1 MKKLELIN
9 FKAHKKSDDGKTLQ
23 IDLTDSKNNFLL
35 YGDNGAGKSSIYEA
49 IKIIFFKDRIS
60 EEIPSANTEE
70 EQEQIISDFWSQ
82 YNNKISNENFEI
94 NINDSSYLNFS
105 INHYQTFMFSLDELF
120 IEDSIKLDN
129 LLTKLYFNLNS
140 DINDFCSNK
149 YQTIQDSVN
158 SALESFRENIQI
170 EIDKEDD
177 YTIKIIDTHRNL
189 ESKVEIKK
197 YFNEAKLNLITLLL
211 IFESIKVSKDDTLN
225 KILVLDDFITS
236 LDVSNRTFLMQYI
249 FDNFKDFQILIFTH
263 NVYFYNLI
271 MYLIKD
277 IYSMDSNLNQDRW
290 VFSNLYEINGTHKL
304 YSKSPNNRVSKIRDA
319 LNTGAIP
326 EDIGNKIRQRF
337 EVLLYEFSKLFM
349 IGAVEDSNNILTRIA
364 YGQNLYFKNKK
375 TAFDLIYELEEILD
389 LNNPQNLQNRLKGK
403 IQSYKQTGFRD
414 IQDTVRKLKLYQKVT
429 LHPMSH
435 GTIGQSSF
443 TMNEINESLDLLE
456 KFETYLKD
464 LIDSDVDGA

>member
-70 EQEQIISDFWSQ
+70 EQEQINSDFWSQ

-94 NINDSSYLNFS
+94 NINDSSYLEFS
-105 INHYQTFMFSLDELF
+105 IDDYQTFMFSLDELF

-140 DINDFCSNK
+140 DIDVFCSSN
-149 YQTIQDSVN
+149 YQTIEDGVN
-158 SALESFRENIQI
+158 SSLQSFRENIKI

-177 YTIKIIDTHRNL
+177 YTIKVIDTHRNL

-211 IFESIKVSKDDTLN
+211 IFESIKVSKDDALN

-236 LDVSNRTFLMQYI
+236 LDVANRTFLMQYI
-249 FDNFKDFQILIFTH
+249 FDNFKDFQILLFTH

-271 MYLIKD
+271 MYLIND
-277 IYSMDSNLNQDRW
+277 IYLKDNQLNKDRW
-290 VFSNLYEINGTHKL
+290 TFANLYEIDNSHKL
-304 YSKSPNNRVSKIRDA
+304 YIKGSVDRVSDIRTA
-319 LNTGAIP
+319 LSTSTIENT
-326 EDIGNKIRQRF
+326 GNKIRQRF

-349 IGAVEDSNNILTRIA
+349 IGAVEDSKKILTRIA

-389 LNNPQNLQNRLKGK
+389 LDNPQNLQNRLKGK

-456 KFETYLKD
+456 KFETYINGLADKG
-464 LIDSDVDGA
+464 VDGA

>member
-70 EQEQIISDFWSQ
+70 EQEQINSDFWSQ

-94 NINDSSYLNFS
+94 NINDSSYLEFS
-105 INHYQTFMFSLDELF
+105 IDDYQTFMFSLDELF

-140 DINDFCSNK
+140 DIDVFFSSN
-149 YQTIQDSVN
+149 YQTIEDGVN
-158 SALESFRENIQI
+158 SSLQSFRENIKI

-177 YTIKIIDTHRNL
+177 YTIKVIDTHRNL

-211 IFESIKVSKDDTLN
+211 IFESIKVSKDDALN

-236 LDVSNRTFLMQYI
+236 LDVANRTFLMQYI
-249 FDNFKDFQILIFTH
+249 FDNFKDFQILLFTH

-271 MYLIKD
+271 MYLIND
-277 IYSMDSNLNQDRW
+277 IYLKDNQLNKDRW
-290 VFSNLYEINGTHKL
+290 TFANLYEIDNSHKL
-304 YSKSPNNRVSKIRDA
+304 YIKGSVDRVSDIRMA
-319 LNTGAIP
+319 LSTSTIENT
-326 EDIGNKIRQRF
+326 GNKIRQRF

-349 IGAVEDSNNILTRIA
+349 IGAVEDSKKILTRIA

-389 LNNPQNLQNRLKGK
+389 LDNPQNLQNRLKGK

-456 KFETYLKD
+456 KFETYINGLADKG
-464 LIDSDVDGA
+464 VDGA

>member
-70 EQEQIISDFWSQ
+70 EQEQINSDFWSQ

-94 NINDSSYLNFS
+94 NINDSSYLEFS
-105 INHYQTFMFSLDELF
+105 IDDYQTFMFSLDELF

-140 DINDFCSNK
+140 DIDVFFSSN
-149 YQTIQDSVN
+149 YQTIEDGVN
-158 SALESFRENIQI
+158 SSLQSFRENIKI

-177 YTIKIIDTHRNL
+177 YTIKVIDTHRNL

-211 IFESIKVSKDDTLN
+211 IFESIKVLKYDTLN

-236 LDVSNRTFLMQYI
+236 LDVANRTFLMQYI
-249 FDNFKDFQILIFTH
+249 FDNFKDFQILLFTH

-271 MYLIKD
+271 MYLIND
-277 IYSMDSNLNQDRW
+277 IYLKDNQLNKDRW
-290 VFSNLYEINGTHKL
+290 TFANLYEIDNSHKL
-304 YSKSPNNRVSKIRDA
+304 YIKGSVDRVSDIRMA
-319 LNTGAIP
+319 LSTSTIENT
-326 EDIGNKIRQRF
+326 GNKIRQRF

-349 IGAVEDSNNILTRIA
+349 IGAVEDSKKILTRIA

-389 LNNPQNLQNRLKGK
+389 LDNPQNLQNRLKGK

-456 KFETYLKD
+456 KFETYINGLADKG
-464 LIDSDVDGA
+464 VDGA